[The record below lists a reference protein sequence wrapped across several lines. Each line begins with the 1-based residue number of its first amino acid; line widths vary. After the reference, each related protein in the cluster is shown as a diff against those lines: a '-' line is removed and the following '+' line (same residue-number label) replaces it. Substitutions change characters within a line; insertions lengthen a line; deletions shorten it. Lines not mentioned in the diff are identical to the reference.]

1 MLEEKILNG
10 YNTLALV
17 EVSPK
22 ARQADCR
29 IANYLDS
36 QDYEATRVFPIA
48 EEIYA

>member
-10 YNTLALV
+10 CNTLALGDT
-17 EVSPK
+17 SPK
-22 ARQADCR
+22 ARQVDCR